1 MKDLVS
7 LAEPG
12 LHLIKDR
19 LKLDRLN
26 TRVLFF
32 FNIWLLR
39 MRRVKIW
46 QVLHRNSTAKKLE
59 SDFDYLIF
67 ISVLAWQ
74 HLARVKGTEVLS
86 GGGMVDVPPRL
97 SHYLLCNASF
107 PSFPSV
113 HVNLCKGWEQDNLTV
128 ILFFY
133 YGRIQHKI

>member
-7 LAEPG
+7 LAESG

-32 FNIWLLR
+32 FLIWLLR

-59 SDFDYLIF
+59 YLIL
-67 ISVLAWQ
+67 I
-74 HLARVKGTEVLS
+74 T
-86 GGGMVDVPPRL
+86 
-97 SHYLLCNASF
+97 
-107 PSFPSV
+107 
-113 HVNLCKGWEQDNLTV
+113 
-128 ILFFY
+128 
-133 YGRIQHKI
+133 